1 LWELDLAEP
10 TTKNGH
16 WRFLWGADAKFITRL
31 KTQTFICLFYV
42 STKQTSDHSQ
52 NLFFS
57 PMTRNSFVL
66 AGIASAFLFANTAIA
81 QTKKPTPTKAVVPVA
96 KTTSAPATVKLTNA
110 NDSLSYSIGVNIA
123 QSFKQQ
129 GLSNVNTAL
138 VARAMNDALKGN
150 ALQLT
155 QEQCMGV
162 LNAFMQKQ
170 YAAKQAE
177 GAKAAEGNKKIGTA
191 FLTENKTKPGVITTA
206 SGLQYSVEKE
216 GTGAK
221 PTANDKVKVH
231 YTGKLIDGKV
241 FDSSVERG
249 QPAEFGV
256 TQVIKGWTEALQ
268 LMTVGSKYKLYIPS
282 DLAYGDRGAG
292 ADIGPGA
299 TLIFDVELLDI
310 VK

>member
-1 LWELDLAEP
+1 
-10 TTKNGH
+10 
-16 WRFLWGADAKFITRL
+16 
-31 KTQTFICLFYV
+31 
-42 STKQTSDHSQ
+42 
-52 NLFFS
+52 
-57 PMTRNSFVL
+57 MTRNSFAL
-66 AGIASAFLFANTAIA
+66 AGIASALLFANTAIA
-81 QTKKPTPTKAVVPVA
+81 QTKKTAPAKAVSAAA
-96 KTTSAPATVKLTNA
+96 KPKTASGSASAAPGARLVNA

-129 GLSNVNTAL
+129 GLTTVNTAIM
-138 VARAMNDALKGN
+138 ARGLNDALQGS
-150 ALQLT
+150 ATQLT
-155 QEQCMGV
+155 QEQCTAVM
-162 LNAFMQKQ
+162 NAFMQKQ
-170 YAAKQAE
+170 YTAKQAE
-177 GAKAAEGNKKIGTA
+177 SSKAAEGNKKIGTA
-191 FLTENKTKPGVITTA
+191 FLAENKTKPGVVTTA

-221 PTANDKVKVH
+221 PTSNDKVKVH

-268 LMTVGSKYKLYIPS
+268 LMAVGSKYKLYIPAE
-282 DLAYGDRGAG
+282 LAYGDRGAG

-299 TLIFDVELLDI
+299 TLVFDVELLDI

>member
-1 LWELDLAEP
+1 
-10 TTKNGH
+10 
-16 WRFLWGADAKFITRL
+16 
-31 KTQTFICLFYV
+31 
-42 STKQTSDHSQ
+42 
-52 NLFFS
+52 
-57 PMTRNSFVL
+57 MTRNSLVL
-66 AGIASAFLFANTAIA
+66 ASIASALLFANTAIA
-81 QTKKPTPTKAVVPVA
+81 QTKKP
-96 KTTSAPATVKLTNA
+96 APAKPVSVAAKSKTASAAPGVKLANA
-110 NDSLSYSIGVNIA
+110 NDSLSYGIGMNIA

-129 GLSNVNTAL
+129 GLNNVNTAA
-138 VARAMNDALKGN
+138 VARGLNDALKGS
-150 ALQLT
+150 ATQLT
-155 QEQCMGV
+155 QDQAMAV
-162 LNAFMQKQ
+162 MNAFMQKQ

-177 GAKAAEGNKKIGTA
+177 SSKAAEGNKKIGMA
-191 FLTENKTKPGVITTA
+191 FLAENKTKPGVVTTE

-221 PTANDKVKVH
+221 PTPNDKVKVH

-299 TLIFDVELLDI
+299 TLVFDVELLDI